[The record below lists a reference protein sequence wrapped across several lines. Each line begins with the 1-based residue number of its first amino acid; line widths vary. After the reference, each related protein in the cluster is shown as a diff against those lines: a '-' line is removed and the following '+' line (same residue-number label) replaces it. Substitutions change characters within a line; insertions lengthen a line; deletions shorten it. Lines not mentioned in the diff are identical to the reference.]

1 MPFPQRPYTIAILAL
16 LLHSANSFLR
26 RLPYLPTMLPK
37 IIPYTSNT
45 ISTTPPTR
53 PTKPSSHP
61 TKTLLKS
68 PGLQLLPFI
77 LQASRSNAGSA
88 MLQPAPHVRALLSIT
103 VSKALA
109 NRAPMADA
117 SRQPDYA
124 FNLTAPASESDFP
137 VDLVAYQE
145 YSPCQS
151 ILQDYDISNISHGS
165 GSTKN
170 NSNPVFSNI
179 FAISVQN
186 QSAGVTWSVE
196 SSAVYRWYMR
206 RNIEGRGWSE
216 GYIGHTRA
224 W

>member
-1 MPFPQRPYTIAILAL
+1 MTYKRLLSLHKDSPHGVLSSLFPFSVLYFLTLLTSDCSNIYKCPPSHLQLANMPFPQRPYTIAILAL

-88 MLQPAPHVRALLSIT
+88 MLQPAPHTPAANQTMHSTSLHRPVSLIFLSTLWPTKNTVLASPSSKTMTFPISRMARALQRT
-103 VSKALA
+103 
-109 NRAPMADA
+109 
-117 SRQPDYA
+117 
-124 FNLTAPASESDFP
+124 TAI
-137 VDLVAYQE
+137 Q
-145 YSPCQS
+145 
-151 ILQDYDISNISHGS
+151 
-165 GSTKN
+165 
-170 NSNPVFSNI
+170 
-179 FAISVQN
+179 
-186 QSAGVTWSVE
+186 
-196 SSAVYRWYMR
+196 SSATFSLLACKTSQLV
-206 RNIEGRGWSE
+206 
-216 GYIGHTRA
+216 
-224 W
+224 